1 MASKFANSNVGPGTA
16 PQESSCSLN
25 QICPPAR
32 VSEAYGIRR
41 QIASWDLASAPIFR
55 SNLRNFTSTERGPA
69 MKIVLGGLM
78 LLAHSWY
85 PWACCHDQHC
95 HPVPCETIKAHGLG
109 LSLERRGF
117 HPRDDQGLAGR
128 AVSRL
133 RRYGRE
139 IPLSLLR
146 LRSEAEASLDGGDF
160 PKTEDIRIKL
170 DRRMR
175 SGRDASKGEQ
185 HDRQLEARQPNRSS
199 SASGTS
205 PADQGMSVLCQ
216 KQTSRS
222 T

>member
-1 MASKFANSNVGPGTA
+1 LAFDETMASKFANSNVGPGTA

-109 LSLERRGF
+109 LSWNGVVFTQEMIK
-117 HPRDDQGLAGR
+117 D
-128 AVSRL
+128 
-133 RRYGRE
+133 
-139 IPLSLLR
+139 
-146 LRSEAEASLDGGDF
+146 SLDEQCHVCVDTVGKYRYPYCVF
-160 PKTEDIRIKL
+160 VPKPK
-170 DRRMR
+170 
-175 SGRDASKGEQ
+175 
-185 HDRQLEARQPNRSS
+185 
-199 SASGTS
+199 
-205 PADQGMSVLCQ
+205 PA
-216 KQTSRS
+216 
-222 T
+222 